1 MNEIAETTD
10 EFSPGDEVDVVVIK
24 KTDIGYNVIIND
36 RFKGVIHFSDV
47 LTKLSVGER
56 RKGYIKPLRE
66 DQKLDVS
73 LSRPGYGKVIEITG
87 SIVERLKANGGF
99 LNLTDKSPAEEIYSQ
114 FQVSKKTFKQAIGAL
129 YKQKI
134 ILIES
139 DRITLCTP

>member
-1 MNEIAETTD
+1 MEETTD
-10 EFSPGDEVDVVVIK
+10 EFSPGDEVDVVVLK

-36 RFKGVIHFSDV
+36 RFKGLIHNSDV
-47 LTKLSVGER
+47 LTKLTIGEK

-73 LSRPGYGKVIEITG
+73 LSRPGYGKVLEITG
-87 SIVERLKANGGF
+87 SIVERLKANGGI
-99 LNLTDKSPAEEIYSQ
+99 LMLTDKSPPEEIYAQ

-139 DRITLCTP
+139 DRITLCNL